1 MHVRVETLAA
11 LALLALAIA
20 ATGAAGATGATG
32 AADDLGDLRATLRA
46 HLRDP
51 RFALDG
57 RPEYVVTDAA
67 VVEPALDHALAR
79 MDATRPLDP
88 TRLERAKALA
98 LTAFREQQAATV
110 GLRAL
115 EARIRER
122 FAHPVITRVRAPGS
136 AAGEAVTL
144 DLGWMPG
151 ELAPRF
157 AGVEMRGQ
165 GENFADGR
173 PSTVFMARTLAAA
186 LREHRQA
193 QQLTLRFLAP
203 RFGKRSEYV
212 LTYRRGG
219 FPDSRR
225 GWVQLSTRNA
235 VGLVGPYEVP
245 AHGEDFGP
253 YLAERFSFYQNCAEL
268 LYSPRS
274 SLHGEAL
281 RQLRGKCVDPV
292 ESVSARRS

>member
-1 MHVRVETLAA
+1 MHSRVRALVAMTL
-11 LALLALAIA
+11 LTLAIA
-20 ATGAAGATGATG
+20 GAEAV
-32 AADDLGDLRATLRA
+32 DPSGDLRAVLRA
-46 HLRDP
+46 HLADP

-57 RPEYVVTDAA
+57 RPEYVVTDAV
-67 VVEPALDHALAR
+67 VVEPALDYALAR
-79 MDATRPLDP
+79 VAGIQPIDAA
-88 TRLERAKALA
+88 RLERAKALA
-98 LTAFREQQAATV
+98 LTEFKNRLASPV

-136 AAGEAVTL
+136 AAGEALTL

-186 LREHRQA
+186 LREYRQA

-219 FPDSRR
+219 FPDSRH

-235 VGLVGPYEVP
+235 IGLVGPYEVP

-268 LYSPRS
+268 LYRPRS
-274 SLHGEAL
+274 SLHEEAL

>member
-1 MHVRVETLAA
+1 MHSRVRALVAMTL
-11 LALLALAIA
+11 LTLAIA
-20 ATGAAGATGATG
+20 GAE
-32 AADDLGDLRATLRA
+32 AADPSGDWRAVLRA
-46 HLRDP
+46 HLADP

-57 RPEYVVTDAA
+57 RPEYVVTDAV
-67 VVEPALDHALAR
+67 VVEPALDYALAR
-79 MDATRPLDP
+79 VAGIQPIDAA
-88 TRLERAKALA
+88 RLERAKALA
-98 LTAFREQQAATV
+98 LTEFKNRLASPV

-136 AAGEAVTL
+136 AAGEALTL

-186 LREHRQA
+186 LREYWQA

-219 FPDSRR
+219 FPDSRH

-235 VGLVGPYEVP
+235 IGLVGPYEVP
-245 AHGEDFGP
+245 AHG
-253 YLAERFSFYQNCAEL
+253 
-268 LYSPRS
+268 
-274 SLHGEAL
+274 
-281 RQLRGKCVDPV
+281 
-292 ESVSARRS
+292 

>member
-1 MHVRVETLAA
+1 MHSRVRALVAVTL
-11 LALLALAIA
+11 LTLAIA
-20 ATGAAGATGATG
+20 GAEAT
-32 AADDLGDLRATLRA
+32 DQFGDLRAVLRA
-46 HLRDP
+46 HLAES

-57 RPEYVVTDAA
+57 RPEYVVTDAV
-67 VVEPALDHALAR
+67 VVEPALDYALAR
-79 MDATRPLDP
+79 VAGAQAIDAAA
-88 TRLERAKALA
+88 RLGRAKALA
-98 LTAFREQQAATV
+98 LTEFRNQLARPV

-122 FAHPVITRVRAPGS
+122 FAHPVIARVRAPGS

-186 LREHRQA
+186 LREYRQA

-268 LYSPRS
+268 LYRPRS
-274 SLHGEAL
+274 NLHGEAQ

>member
-1 MHVRVETLAA
+1 MHSRVRALVAVTL
-11 LALLALAIA
+11 LTLAIA
-20 ATGAAGATGATG
+20 GAEAT
-32 AADDLGDLRATLRA
+32 DQFGDLRAVLRA
-46 HLRDP
+46 HLADS

-57 RPEYVVTDAA
+57 RPEYVVTDAV
-67 VVEPALDHALAR
+67 VVEPALDYALAR
-79 MDATRPLDP
+79 VAGAQAIDAA
-88 TRLERAKALA
+88 RLERAKALA
-98 LTAFREQQAATV
+98 LTEFRNQLARPV

-122 FAHPVITRVRAPGS
+122 FARPVVTRDRAPGQ
-136 AAGEAVTL
+136 ATGETITL
-144 DLGWMPG
+144 ELGWMPG
-151 ELAPRF
+151 ALTPRF
-157 AGVEMRGQ
+157 GGVEMSGQ

-186 LREHRQA
+186 LREYRQA

-268 LYSPRS
+268 LYRPRS
-274 SLHGEAL
+274 TLHGEAL

-292 ESVSARRS
+292 ESVSARRA

>member
-1 MHVRVETLAA
+1 MHSRVRGLVAVTLLTLA
-11 LALLALAIA
+11 
-20 ATGAAGATGATG
+20 TAGAV
-32 AADDLGDLRATLRA
+32 AADPFGDWRAVLRA
-46 HLRDP
+46 HLADP

-57 RPEYVVTDAA
+57 RPEYVVTDAV
-67 VVEPALDHALAR
+67 VVEPALDYALAR
-79 MDATRPLDP
+79 VAGIQPIDAA
-88 TRLERAKALA
+88 RLERAKALA
-98 LTAFREQQAATV
+98 LTEFKNRLASPV

-122 FAHPVITRVRAPGS
+122 FAHPVITSVRAPGS
-136 AAGEAVTL
+136 AAGEAITL

-186 LREHRQA
+186 LREYWQA

-219 FPDSRR
+219 FPDSRH

-253 YLAERFSFYQNCAEL
+253 YLAERFSFYENCAEL
-268 LYSPRS
+268 LYRPRS
-274 SLHGEAL
+274 TLHGEAL